1 MVLIFLIPGVQ
12 TYTAKKLT
20 DNINNEY
27 NTQISIDR
35 VKIGI
40 NAKISLTNALVLDHR
55 NDTLIDVQSLSTSI
69 FNLSNL
75 ISKGNLD
82 LSSTDIQDLKFNMVR
97 YKGEDANNLKQLL
110 KKFESQNKKDDSK
123 EDFQLHIDDIFL
135 INSEVNIIDYN
146 LNTPEA
152 FSISKLNMD
161 LENINIVGSDI
172 SIIVNSLSGQTGYG
186 FEIENLTTVFLM
198 NSNEMKL
205 NQLELITPHSELKT
219 DLLFS
224 FNSGDWADFEN
235 KVKIEADFDNSLIS
249 TTDLK
254 YFYDEFGLSER
265 LSVSGKMKGILNDFD
280 LNNAE
285 ITGIQ
290 RSRISGDIN
299 FKQVTNGNKF
309 SLDTKNFDITTNY
322 FDLRRLLPDILG
334 DNLPNFIKHMGSFNL
349 KGKTYLKGTDINAD
363 MMLNSSVGSGKVE
376 LDFKD
381 LELQNEVA
389 YEGYLD
395 LKNLNLGKLSQSTL
409 LGLSSFN
416 VYISGKGFTAE
427 SLDTEVEG
435 KINNIN
441 INNYTY
447 KDVSI
452 DGNLKYPLFD
462 GKLESLD
469 PNLLLDFDGLVDA
482 SQDINVYEFKSNIR
496 YADLYKL
503 NLLRKDTLSIFKGDL
518 SFNVR
523 GNTID
528 DAVGQINFTDFNY
541 QNSFDKYNFD
551 DFVIESK
558 YIGETKQIT
567 INSPDVISGQLNGNF
582 KLTELLDFVDVS
594 IRNLYFKNI
603 VEQKFQD
610 KSINFEFQIN
620 NKVVEAFFPSLSIK
634 PNTFLN
640 GNISSNEDEIKIRFK
655 TPEMR
660 YQENVFQDVEI
671 QVDKQNP
678 FFDTYIEI
686 ANFQNSVY
694 PIKNLNLINVRLNDT
709 LFFRT
714 EFDGGE
720 QNRDTYNFNFYQ
732 TYDESDNTVVGI
744 QKSDLRFKE
753 KKWTIDNDKYGNN
766 RILLESGLQNFI
778 FDSLVFTH
786 QDQSIKLNGVIR
798 DSTFKD
804 INLKLKKVELNN
816 ITPYIDSLDIKGL
829 VNGNVNIYQ
838 KKGNYAPNMDVS
850 IDGFSVNTFNYGNMK
865 LSANGNKD
873 LSDFNVKA
881 RLSDQQNEYLVA
893 NGVIKS
899 RNQVQ
904 TIDLDAKL
912 NNLDI
917 SSLSPLGADVISRL
931 RGKLSG
937 EAKLYGNLNNPN
949 MSGEIKM
956 KDAGLKFPYLNVDFD
971 FKENSKIS
979 LEDKKF
985 IFEDIQL
992 TDTKYE
998 TESILSGFISHEQF
1012 SKWNLNL
1019 NLQADNTLTL
1029 DTSYDEESLYYG
1041 TAFISGNA
1049 SITGPTDALVID
1061 VNARSQPNTVFNIPL
1076 SDTETIGDNSFI
1088 YFLSPEDKKNKAE
1101 GKNYTFEEISGLTLT
1116 FDLDI
1121 TEDAL
1126 IEVVIDQESGSA
1138 LKGRGFGNLR
1148 LEINTNGKF
1157 DMYGDFNAISGE
1169 YLYKYQGLIEKR
1181 FEVVPGGYISW
1192 DGNPIDAN
1200 IDIEAKYRTDANP
1213 AVLLENPTINREIP
1227 IDVLINLRGQLMQ
1240 PDIRFD
1246 LEYPN
1251 LSSIVESELDY
1262 RLQGRENLER
1272 QALSLVVQGTFFN
1285 DENAGINNLQSNLI
1299 AERATSILDQI
1310 LRDEDGKFNI
1320 GFDYVQA
1327 ERTPNQNAIGSDRV
1341 GMTLQTQLSDKIFI
1355 NGRFGVP
1362 VGGATQS
1369 FVFGDV
1375 EVNFLLNK
1383 SGSLRAQ
1390 MFNRE
1395 SNIQF
1400 IGEELGYAQGIGILY
1415 AVDFETFGELLR
1427 KMTGQNPKVSTKNDS
1442 SEDKEPQE
1450 SLVPSYIILPHEQ

>member
-1 MVLIFLIPGVQ
+1 
-12 TYTAKKLT
+12 
-20 DNINNEY
+20 
-27 NTQISIDR
+27 
-35 VKIGI
+35 
-40 NAKISLTNALVLDHR
+40 
-55 NDTLIDVQSLSTSI
+55 
-69 FNLSNL
+69 
-75 ISKGNLD
+75 
-82 LSSTDIQDLKFNMVR
+82 MVR
-97 YKGEDANNLKQLL
+97 YKDEESNNLKQLI
-110 KKFESQNKKDDSK
+110 KKFEKPNKKESK
-123 EDFQLHIDDIFL
+123 GDFKLHIDDIFM

-146 LNTPEA
+146 LNNPEA
-152 FSISKLNMD
+152 FSISNLNTD
-161 LENINIVGSDI
+161 LENINFFGNDI
-172 SIIVNSLSGQTGYG
+172 SIVVNSMSGKTGWG
-186 FEIENLTTVFLM
+186 LEIENLKTIFLM
-198 NSNEMKL
+198 NGKEMKL
-205 NQLELITPHSELKT
+205 NQLELITPNSELKT

-224 FNSGDWADFEN
+224 YDTGDWSDFEN
-235 KVKIEADFDNSLIS
+235 KVRIEADFDNSLIS
-249 TTDLK
+249 TTDLR
-254 YFYDEFGLSER
+254 YFYDEFGYSENLR
-265 LSVSGKMKGILNDFD
+265 ISGNLKGILNNFN
-280 LNNAE
+280 LNNAR

-290 RSRISGDIN
+290 RSRIAGDIN
-299 FKQVTNGNKF
+299 FKQVTNGSKF

-322 FDLRRLLPDILG
+322 FDLKRLLPDILG
-334 DNLPNFIKHMGSFNL
+334 ENLPNFVQHMGNFNL
-349 KGKTYLKGTDINAD
+349 KGETYLKGTDIRAD
-363 MMLNSSVGSGKVE
+363 MELESTVGIGNIE

-381 LELQNEVA
+381 LELQDDVA

-395 LKNLNLGKLSQSTL
+395 LKNLNLGKLSQSPL
-409 LGLSSFN
+409 LGLSTFN
-416 VYISGKGFTAE
+416 VYVKGKGFTAE

-435 KINNIN
+435 KIKSID

-447 KDVSI
+447 KNVSI

-462 GKLESLD
+462 GTLKSLD
-469 PNLLLDFDGLVDA
+469 PNFLFDFDGLVDA
-482 SQDINVYEFKSNIR
+482 SKNINVYEFKSNIR
-496 YADLYKL
+496 YADLYRL
-503 NLLRKDTLSIFKGDL
+503 NLIRKDSISIFKGDL
-518 SFNVR
+518 SLNVR

-528 DAVGQINFTDFNY
+528 DAVGQINFKNFNY
-541 QNSFDKYNFD
+541 QNTFDTYNFD

-558 YIGETKQIT
+558 KDGINKLIT

-582 KLTELLDFVDVS
+582 KLTELQDFVDVS

-603 VEQKFQD
+603 VDKKFQD
-610 KSINFEFQIN
+610 KNINFEFQIN
-620 NKVVEAFFPSLSIK
+620 NKVVEAFFPSLSIA

-640 GNISSNEDEIKIRFK
+640 GNISSNEDDMKIRFV
-655 TPEMR
+655 TTEMR
-660 YQENVFQDVEI
+660 YEKNYFQDVEI

-678 FFDTYIEI
+678 FFDTYIKI

-694 PIKNLNLINVRLNDT
+694 PINNLNLINVRLNDT

-714 EFDGGE
+714 EFNGGKL
-720 QNRDTYNFNFYQ
+720 NKDSYNFSFYQ
-732 TYDESDNTVVGI
+732 TYDEDDNTVVGI
-744 QKSDLRFKE
+744 QESNLIFKE
-753 KKWTIDNDKYGNN
+753 KKWVIDNDKFGNN
-766 RILLESGLQNFI
+766 RILLESGLQNFT
-778 FDSLVFTH
+778 FDSLMFTH
-786 QDQSIKLNGVIR
+786 KEQVIKLNGVIR

-804 INLKLKKVELNN
+804 INLKLQKVELNN
-816 ITPYIDSLDIKGL
+816 ITPYIDSLNIKGL
-829 VNGNVNIYQ
+829 VNGDINIYQ
-838 KKGNYAPNMDVS
+838 KKGNYAPNMDVR
-850 IDGFSVNTFNYGNMK
+850 IDGFSVNDFNYGEMK

-873 LSDFNVKA
+873 LSDFNIDAILFDK
-881 RLSDQQNEYLVA
+881 QKEYLKA
-893 NGVIKS
+893 NGIIKS
-899 RNQVQ
+899 KNNLQ
-904 TIDLDAKL
+904 TIDLDVKL

-931 RGKLSG
+931 RGKLNG
-937 EAKLYGNLNNPN
+937 EGKLYGNLNNPN
-949 MSGEIKM
+949 MSGEIQM
-956 KDAGLKFPYLNVDFD
+956 QDAGLKFPYLNIDFD
-971 FKENSKIS
+971 FEENSKVT
-979 LEDKKF
+979 LKEKQF

-992 TDTKYE
+992 TDAKYK
-998 TESILSGFISHEQF
+998 TESVLSGNISHEQF
-1012 SKWNLNL
+1012 SRWNLNL
-1019 NLQADNTLTL
+1019 NLEADNTVTL

-1049 SITGPTDALVID
+1049 SITGPTDALVIA

-1076 SDTETIGDNSFI
+1076 SDTETVGDNSFI
-1088 YFLSPEDKKNKAE
+1088 YFLTPEDKKNKAE

-1138 LKGRGFGNLR
+1138 LKGRGYGNLR
-1148 LEINTNGKF
+1148 IEINTNGKF

-1192 DGNPIDAN
+1192 DGNPVDAN
-1200 IDIEAKYRTDANP
+1200 IDIEAKYRTNANP
-1213 AVLLENPTINREIP
+1213 AVLLENPSINREIP

-1272 QALSLVVQGTFFN
+1272 QALSLVVQGAFYN
-1285 DENAGINNLQSNLI
+1285 DESTGIGALRSNLI

-1327 ERTPNQNAIGSDRV
+1327 ERTPNQNAVGSDRV

-1383 SGSLRAQ
+1383 TGSLRAQ

-1427 KMTGQNPKVSTKNDS
+1427 KMTGTYSGKSMENEETENKDS
-1442 SEDKEPQE
+1442 KE

>member
-1 MVLIFLIPGVQ
+1 
-12 TYTAKKLT
+12 
-20 DNINNEY
+20 
-27 NTQISIDR
+27 
-35 VKIGI
+35 
-40 NAKISLTNALVLDHR
+40 VLDHR
-55 NDTLIDVQSLSTSI
+55 NDTLIDVESLSTSI

-75 ISKGNLD
+75 VSQGDLD
-82 LSSTDIQDLKFNMVR
+82 LSSTEIQGLKFNMVR
-97 YKGEDANNLKQLL
+97 YKEEESNNLKQLL
-110 KKFESQNKKDDSK
+110 KKFEKQDKKESSG
-123 EDFQLHIDDIFL
+123 DFKLHIDDVFM
-135 INSEVNIIDYN
+135 INSELNIINYN
-146 LNTPEA
+146 LNDPEA
-152 FSISKLNMD
+152 FSISNLNTD
-161 LENINIVGSDI
+161 LENINFFGNDI
-172 SIIVNSLSGQTGYG
+172 SIVVNSMSGKTGWG
-186 FEIENLTTVFLM
+186 LEIENLKTVFLM
-198 NSNEMKL
+198 NGKEMKL
-205 NQLELITPHSELKT
+205 NQLELTTPYSDLKT

-224 FNSGDWADFEN
+224 YNTGDWSDFEN
-235 KVKIEADFDNSLIS
+235 KVRIKADFDNSLIS
-249 TTDLK
+249 TTDLR
-254 YFYDEFGLSER
+254 YFYDEFGFSENLR
-265 LSVSGKMKGILNDFD
+265 ISGNLNGILNDFD
-280 LNNAE
+280 LKNAE

-290 RSRISGDIN
+290 RSRIAGDIN
-299 FKQVTNGNKF
+299 FKQVTNGRKF

-322 FDLRRLLPDILG
+322 FDLKRLLPDILG
-334 DNLPNFIKHMGSFNL
+334 ENLPNFVQYMGNFNL
-349 KGKTYLKGTDINAD
+349 KGETYLKGTDISAD
-363 MMLNSSVGSGKVE
+363 MQLESTVGHGKVE

-381 LELQNEVA
+381 LELQDDVA

-395 LKNLNLGKLSQSTL
+395 LKNLNLGKLSQSPL
-409 LGLSSFN
+409 LGLSTFN
-416 VYISGKGFTAE
+416 VYVSGKGFTAE
-427 SLDTEVEG
+427 SLNTQVEG
-435 KINNIN
+435 KIKSIR

-447 KDVSI
+447 NNVSI

-462 GKLESLD
+462 GKLKSLD
-469 PNLLLDFDGLVDA
+469 PNFLLDFDGLVDA
-482 SQDINVYEFKSNIR
+482 SKKINVYEFKSNIK

-503 NLLRKDTLSIFKGDL
+503 NIIRKDSISKFKGDL
-518 SFNVR
+518 NLNVR

-528 DAVGQINFTDFNY
+528 DAVGQINFKNFNY
-541 QNSFDKYNFD
+541 QNTYDTYNFD
-551 DFVIESK
+551 DFVIESQQDGIDK
-558 YIGETKQIT
+558 LIT

-582 KLTELLDFVDVS
+582 KLTELQEFVDVS

-603 VEQKFQD
+603 VEKKFQD
-610 KSINFEFQIN
+610 KNINFEFQIN
-620 NKVVEAFFPSLSIK
+620 NKVVEAFFPNISIA

-640 GNISSNEDEIKIRFK
+640 GNISSNEDDMKIRFV
-655 TPEMR
+655 TTEIR
-660 YQENVFQDVEI
+660 YQKNFFQDVEI

-678 FFDTYIEI
+678 FFDTYIKI
-686 ANFQNSVY
+686 VNFQNSVY
-694 PIKNLNLINVRLNDT
+694 PISNLNLINVRLNDT

-714 EFDGGE
+714 EFGGGKL
-720 QNRDTYNFNFYQ
+720 NRDAYNFSFYQ
-732 TYDESDNTVVGI
+732 TYDENDNTVVGI
-744 QKSDLRFKE
+744 QESNLKFKE
-753 KKWTIDNDKYGNN
+753 KKWVIDNDKFGNN
-766 RILLESGLQNFI
+766 RILLESGLQNFT
-778 FDSLVFTH
+778 FDSLMFTH
-786 QDQSIKLNGVIR
+786 QDQVIKLNGVVK

-804 INLKLKKVELNN
+804 INLKLQQVELNN
-816 ITPYIDSLDIKGL
+816 ITPYIDSLNIKGL
-829 VNGNVNIYQ
+829 VNGDINIYQ
-838 KKGNYAPNMDVS
+838 KKGNYAPNMDVR
-850 IDGFSVNTFNYGNMK
+850 IDGFSVNDFNYGEMK
-865 LSANGNKD
+865 LSADGNKD
-873 LSDFNVKA
+873 LSDFNINA
-881 RLSDQQNEYLVA
+881 ILFDQEREYLKA
-893 NGVIKS
+893 NGVIESK
-899 RNQVQ
+899 NNFQ
-904 TIDLDAKL
+904 TIDLNVDL
-912 NNLDI
+912 DNLDI

-931 RGKLSG
+931 RGKLKG
-937 EAKLYGNLNNPN
+937 EAKLYGELSNPN
-949 MSGEIKM
+949 MSGEIQM
-956 KDAGLKFPYLNVDFD
+956 QDAGLKFPYLNIDFD
-971 FKENSKIS
+971 FEEDSKIT
-979 LEDKKF
+979 LNEKKF

-992 TDTKYE
+992 TDTKYQ
-998 TESILSGFISHEQF
+998 TESVLSGFISHEQF

-1019 NLQADNTLTL
+1019 NLDADNTVTL

-1049 SITGPTDALVID
+1049 RISGPTDALVID

-1088 YFLSPEDKKNKAE
+1088 YFLTPEDKKNKAE
-1101 GKNYTFEEISGLTLT
+1101 GKNYTFEEISGLSLR

-1157 DMYGDFNAISGE
+1157 DMYGDFNASSGE

-1213 AVLLENPTINREIP
+1213 AVLLENPSINREIP

-1240 PDIRFD
+1240 PDINFD

-1272 QALSLVVQGTFFN
+1272 QALSLVVQGSFYN
-1285 DENAGINNLQSNLI
+1285 DDGAGIGALQSNLI

-1310 LRDEDGKFNI
+1310 LKDEDGKFNV

-1383 SGSLRAQ
+1383 TGSLRAQ

-1427 KMTGQNPKVSTKNDS
+1427 KMTGTYSDESTDNQESEDADS
-1442 SEDKEPQE
+1442 SE
-1450 SLVPSYIILPHEQ
+1450 SLVPSYIVLPHEQ